1 MANII
6 LRANI
11 GDSNVNV
18 EYKVLPLPLSNN
30 EVELIISPAQG
41 YLINKDSFS
50 HGTLPYQ
57 ISSMLFSD
65 SGDNVIARITFI
77 DGINSNINQN
87 ILLPIIS
94 QSILNIDTF
103 KLNVVESYQSNI
115 IVESSSSFAKS
126 SYQDKD
132 TYTIAN
138 TSGAKILV
146 LSKTVI
152 ATEDFYFASE
162 PSYRVT
168 GNSDRY
174 TSNDDIVRNANGNI
188 IRKTFNIYYT
198 SPSELL
204 ETNHEDTIE
213 ILTSVTQPPVS
224 FTEKVATTKEEYEI
238 YSFNGG
244 RDIGV
249 EGGIKIMK
257 VKGVPGSQFKIVL
270 QDGDK
275 KTYNFKTG
283 VFEAGGG
290 MILGEIP
297 PIKNGRGYGEAII
310 PVKIPK
316 STTNRTIETLFTT
329 DKPIDHEA
337 LRVQLQE
344 EKVNPDTVTGRDV
357 VKGITTTS
365 LQTAIE
371 SVVSSRF
378 TFGFSGTG
386 FTLQSLE
393 ASNTTTTSNTT
404 ILTPYGKNG
413 TNGESISF
421 TAIVVVSASANRI
434 EIDRQSTATDWTNAA
449 GQDAFNSRYVINT
462 TTTTYGSVASDGR
475 SGHVKIEGIISGITY
490 GTGDIT
496 STLNLGNFLT
506 LHSI

>member
-103 KLNVVESYQSNI
+103 KLNVVESYQNNI

-213 ILTSVTQPPVS
+213 ILTSVTQPQCLS
-224 FTEKVATTKEEYEI
+224 
-238 YSFNGG
+238 
-244 RDIGV
+244 
-249 EGGIKIMK
+249 
-257 VKGVPGSQFKIVL
+257 
-270 QDGDK
+270 
-275 KTYNFKTG
+275 
-283 VFEAGGG
+283 
-290 MILGEIP
+290 
-297 PIKNGRGYGEAII
+297 
-310 PVKIPK
+310 
-316 STTNRTIETLFTT
+316 
-329 DKPIDHEA
+329 
-337 LRVQLQE
+337 LR
-344 EKVNPDTVTGRDV
+344 K
-357 VKGITTTS
+357 
-365 LQTAIE
+365 
-371 SVVSSRF
+371 
-378 TFGFSGTG
+378 
-386 FTLQSLE
+386 
-393 ASNTTTTSNTT
+393 
-404 ILTPYGKNG
+404 
-413 TNGESISF
+413 
-421 TAIVVVSASANRI
+421 
-434 EIDRQSTATDWTNAA
+434 
-449 GQDAFNSRYVINT
+449 
-462 TTTTYGSVASDGR
+462 
-475 SGHVKIEGIISGITY
+475 
-490 GTGDIT
+490 
-496 STLNLGNFLT
+496 
-506 LHSI
+506 